1 MLVILSFNLQ
11 NVCQPSRLIV
21 EKTHGIMKRTVHLL
35 QEPRQ
40 QMQLLWALTANVF
53 GVNRDRL
60 NQ

>member
-1 MLVILSFNLQ
+1 MLFILSFNMQ
-11 NVCQPSRLIV
+11 NVFNLCLIV